1 MSSYKLESFLAT
13 CYEVCVAEYAVNA
26 AHEAVVKAEKSGD
39 KEAIKAAQQK
49 HLAAH
54 NRACAANAQH
64 ASSSAEVTRNANLL
78 RHKQQPPARAKG
90 KS

>member
-1 MSSYKLESFLAT
+1 MSSYRLESFLDA

-39 KEAIKAAQQK
+39 KEAINSAKEKFQAAW
-49 HLAAH
+49 
-54 NRACAANAQH
+54 NRLCAAKAEH
-64 ASSSAEVTRNANLL
+64 ASSSAEGTRNANLL
-78 RHKQQPPARAKG
+78 RNKQPPSRAKG